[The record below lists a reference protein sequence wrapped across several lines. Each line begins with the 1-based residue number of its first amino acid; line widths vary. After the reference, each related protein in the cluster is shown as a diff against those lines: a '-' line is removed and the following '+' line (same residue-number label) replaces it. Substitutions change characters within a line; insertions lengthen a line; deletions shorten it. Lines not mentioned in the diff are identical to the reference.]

1 MRRFLPSL
9 SALLAFDSAGR
20 HGSFTKAA
28 EDLSITQSGVSRQIG
43 NLESFLGVRL
53 FERIGSRIVLTNA
66 GASYLKEISHLLD
79 QIERASIDTVR
90 GRKLDDRLLICAHP
104 TLSSRWL
111 TPRLQSF
118 IAANPEVMIEITTVT
133 QGIDFAATD
142 VDVAILRGRG
152 SWRGGISFELFKEEI
167 AVVASPRLLPVGA
180 APETLDFNAI
190 PTLQNANRSDL
201 WLTWLRQSQVP
212 HSGAIQGP
220 RLPHSEMLISAA
232 VNGLGLAAVPLPYV
246 EGELARGDLWMPFGP
261 PVPTEESYWIVYPEH
276 RSDNAAAM
284 AFKTWL
290 QRHARRPARATA
302 PDAA

>member
-9 SALLAFDSAGR
+9 SALVAFESAGR

-66 GASYLKEISHLLD
+66 GQSYLDEIAQVLD

-90 GRKLDDRLLICAHP
+90 GRKLDDRFLICAHP

-111 TPRLQSF
+111 TPRLQGFLS
-118 IAANPEVMIEITTVT
+118 ANPALMIEITTAT
-133 QGIDFAATD
+133 RGIDFEATEI
-142 VDVAILRGRG
+142 DVAILRGRG
-152 SWRGGISFELFKEEI
+152 SWRGAVSFELLKEQI
-167 AVVASPRLLPVGA
+167 AVVASPRLI
-180 APETLDFNAI
+180 APGTAPDSFDFDAL
-190 PTLQNANRSDL
+190 PTLQNANRPDL
-201 WLTWLRQSQVP
+201 WITWLRRSQVP

-220 RLPHSEMLISAA
+220 RLPHSEMLIAAA

-246 EGELARGDLWMPFGP
+246 ESELARGDLWMPFGP
-261 PVPTEESYWIVYPEH
+261 PVPTEDSYWLVYPEH
-276 RSDNAAAM
+276 SSDSAAVM
-284 AFKTWL
+284 AFKAWL
-290 QRHARRPARATA
+290 QREVKRPK
-302 PDAA
+302 